1 MYEYLYVFLMS
12 VVPWIELRGSIPLG
26 LLLGLD
32 IIPVFMISLF
42 GGIIVIPILFV
53 VLDHVFPILRKIKII
68 DRLYILWENKV
79 RKRYK
84 RYSNW
89 QMFGLMIFVSI
100 PLPGSGVYSGTFI
113 AFLLGLER
121 KRAFVVISLGALL
134 AGIMVT
140 LISLGALN
148 VI

>member
-121 KRAFVVISLGALL
+121 KKAFVVISLGALL

>member
-1 MYEYLYVFLMS
+1 MYEYLYVFLVS

-26 LLLGLD
+26 LVLGLD
-32 IIPVFMISLF
+32 IKPVFLISLL

-53 VLDHVFPILRKIKII
+53 ALDHVFPILRKIKII

-121 KRAFVVISLGALL
+121 KKAFVVISLGALI
-134 AGIMVT
+134 AGILVT
-140 LISLGALN
+140 LIALGTLN

>member
-53 VLDHVFPILRKIKII
+53 ALDHVFPILRKIKII

-121 KRAFVVISLGALL
+121 KKAFVVISLGALL